1 MQFLKR
7 LLKGIPGPPKIYS
20 WLLKGLVGFVVIV
33 SLGWAGLFVYTIYQK
48 INSPD
53 QEKKVLPEGSTKLT
67 TWGMQEILD
76 WASPG
81 TLYEPGMHITQIGTD
96 TTTVNGRKV
105 KIPVFRAKNFT
116 IGSIDIAQI
125 KEINFYFLN
134 EEWVETRYKELQGKD
149 EEWIGTKVKET
160 EGVGGKVAVT
170 TPLTD
175 AEMTADQEKE
185 SEKEFR
191 PVEKSIGEKYGYI
204 IKRTNPVDLIVEEDI
219 EEIKGFV
226 EYISQGRKKYEAEFT
241 EEYITDKTRELGV
254 TTRAKT
260 IEKLKNAKKENY
272 LLRGAF
278 TPKKE
283 PNGVIVFTMIHPISK
298 VLDSNQITV
307 EVRVDYNSL
316 NKERVLNLKYDR
328 EIELEILGIL
338 EYAIDPENGRWDMHI
353 TPKAIH

>member
-7 LLKGIPGPPKIYS
+7 LLKGVPGPPKIYS
-20 WLLKGLVGFVVIV
+20 SLLKGLVGFVVIV
-33 SLGWAGLFVYTIYQK
+33 AMGWAGLFVYTIYQK
-48 INSPD
+48 INSPN
-53 QEKKVLPEGSTKLT
+53 QEKKALRKGSTKLT

-81 TLYEPGMHITQIGTD
+81 TVYEPGMHITQIGTD
-96 TTTVNGRKV
+96 TTIVDGRKV
-105 KIPVFRAKNFT
+105 KVPVFRAENFT
-116 IGSIDIAQI
+116 IGSFDVAQT

-134 EEWVETRYKELQGKD
+134 KEWVETRYKELQGKD
-149 EEWIGTKVKET
+149 EELIGTKVKET

-175 AEMTADQEKE
+175 AEMTANQEKE

-191 PVEKSIGEKYGYI
+191 PVDKSIGEKYRYI
-204 IKRTNPVDLIVEEDI
+204 IENTNPVDLVVEEDI
-219 EEIKGFV
+219 EEIKEFV
-226 EYISQGRKKYEAEFT
+226 DYVTTGRSKYGMTFDEDEIRA
-241 EEYITDKTRELGV
+241 KTVELGIE
-254 TTRAKT
+254 TQNKT
-260 IEKLKNAKKENY
+260 IEKLKNAKKKNY

-283 PNGVIVFTMIHPISK
+283 SNGVIVFKMIHPISK

-307 EVRVDYNSL
+307 EVRADYKML
-316 NKERVLNLKYDR
+316 NKERALNLKYDR

-338 EYAIDPENGRWDMHI
+338 EYSIDPKNGRWDMHV